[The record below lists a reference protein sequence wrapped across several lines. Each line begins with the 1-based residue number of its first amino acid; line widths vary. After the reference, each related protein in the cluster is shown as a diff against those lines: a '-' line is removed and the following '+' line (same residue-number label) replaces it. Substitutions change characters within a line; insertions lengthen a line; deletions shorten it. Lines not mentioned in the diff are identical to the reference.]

1 MSKCKA
7 LERQVGGSHYKKYAK
22 QPLEFA
28 EKLGLT
34 PIMFCAFKYLTR
46 FKDKGKPD
54 EDIGKCLHCIDI
66 FVEIGETKQL
76 QCSDEELFE
85 FLGQFED
92 QHAGSISL
100 LFVLQNDK
108 TMADYVKENIR
119 LLLEDYNA
127 SIN

>member
-1 MSKCKA
+1 MTIPQTLKT
-7 LERQVGGSHYKKYAK
+7 QVGGDHYKKYAK

-34 PIMFCAFKYLTR
+34 PTIFCAFKYLTR

-54 EDIGKCLHCIDI
+54 EDIGKCLHCVDI

-76 QCSDEELFE
+76 ECFADDLLE

-92 QHAGSISL
+92 QHAGAISWL
-100 LFVLQNDK
+100 LVLQNDK
-108 TMADYVKENIR
+108 SKADYVKENVR
-119 LLLEDYNA
+119 LLLEDYKK
-127 SIN
+127 

>member
-1 MSKCKA
+1 MTIPQTLKT
-7 LERQVGGSHYKKYAK
+7 QVGGDHYKKYKK

-34 PIMFCAFKYLTR
+34 PTIFCAFKYLTR

-76 QCSDEELFE
+76 VYSYDELSE
-85 FLGQFED
+85 FLGQFEKP
-92 QHAGSISL
+92 HAEAINSL
-100 LFVLQNDK
+100 LLLQNDK
-108 TMADYVKENIR
+108 TVADYVKENVR
-119 LLLEDYNA
+119 ALLEDYKNE
-127 SIN
+127 

>member
-1 MSKCKA
+1 MTIPQTLKT
-7 LERQVGGSHYKKYAK
+7 QVGGDHYKKYKK

-34 PIMFCAFKYLTR
+34 PTIFCAFKYLTR

-76 QCSDEELFE
+76 QCSDDELFE
-85 FLGQFED
+85 FLGQFEKL
-92 QHAGSISL
+92 HAGSISL
-100 LFVLQNDK
+100 LLVLQNDK
-108 TMADYVKENIR
+108 TMADYVKENVR
-119 LLLEDYNA
+119 ALLEDYKNE
-127 SIN
+127 

>member
-1 MSKCKA
+1 MTIPQTLKT
-7 LERQVGGSHYKKYAK
+7 QVGGDHYKKYKK

-34 PIMFCAFKYLTR
+34 PTIFCAFKYLTR

-54 EDIGKCLHCIDI
+54 EDIGKCLHCVDI

-76 QCSDEELFE
+76 ECFADDLLE

-92 QHAGSISL
+92 QHAGAISWL
-100 LFVLQNDK
+100 LVLQNDK
-108 TMADYVKENIR
+108 SKADYVKENVR
-119 LLLEDYNA
+119 LLLEDYKNE
-127 SIN
+127 

>member
-1 MSKCKA
+1 MTIPQTLKT
-7 LERQVGGSHYKKYAK
+7 QVGGDHYKKYAK

-34 PIMFCAFKYLTR
+34 PTIFCAFKYLTR

-54 EDIGKCLHCIDI
+54 EDIGKCLHCVDI

-76 QCSDEELFE
+76 ECSDDDLFT

-92 QHAGSISL
+92 QHARSISL
-100 LFVLQNDK
+100 LLVLQNDK
-108 TMADYVKENIR
+108 TMADYVKENVR
-119 LLLEDYNA
+119 ALLEDYKNE
-127 SIN
+127 